1 MSSLLRLERK
11 QKNSANP
18 LKIRIFLFLSHPF
31 GIETINTFIQSRGSL
46 ENQTWFQ
53 INMGKSYTRFKI
65 KKPQKPYADGAAHA
79 PPLPP
84 PPTRFGPNCSLNP
97 YPEFTSDL
105 IQILLKTSRIYS
117 RVRISCKEN
126 KSNRGRLVQRCSK
139 LRTTTFCKDL
149 FLKKEKKKFDELA
162 TFFYRRQPW
171 MSWITDISWILKFW
185 RCFEGFN
192 VRNTS
197 YNSEI
202 TSV

>member
-18 LKIRIFLFLSHPF
+18 LKIRRFLFLSYSF
-31 GIETINTFIQSRGSL
+31 GIETINTFIHSRRSL

-53 INMGKSYTRFKI
+53 INMGKSYTRFKT
-65 KKPQKPYADGAAHA
+65 KKPQKPYPDGAAHT
-79 PPLPP
+79 PP
-84 PPTRFGPNCSLNP
+84 PPPFGPNCSLNP

-149 FLKKEKKKFDELA
+149 FLKKKK
-162 TFFYRRQPW
+162 
-171 MSWITDISWILKFW
+171 
-185 RCFEGFN
+185 
-192 VRNTS
+192 RNLM
-197 YNSEI
+197 N
-202 TSV
+202 

>member
-18 LKIRIFLFLSHPF
+18 LKIRTFLFLSYPF
-31 GIETINTFIQSRGSL
+31 GIETINTFIHSRRSL

-53 INMGKSYTRFKI
+53 INMGKYPS
-65 KKPQKPYADGAAHA
+65 
-79 PPLPP
+79 PP
-84 PPTRFGPNCSLNP
+84 PPFGPNCSLNP

-126 KSNRGRLVQRCSK
+126 KSNRSRLVQRCSK

-149 FLKKEKKKFDELA
+149 FLKKKEI
-162 TFFYRRQPW
+162 W
-171 MSWITDISWILKFW
+171 WISNIFLPKAALSV
-185 RCFEGFN
+185 FN
-192 VRNTS
+192 S
-197 YNSEI
+197 KHFLNSEI
-202 TSV
+202 LKVFWRL

>member
-18 LKIRIFLFLSHPF
+18 LKICTFLFLSYSF
-31 GIETINTFIQSRGSL
+31 GIETINTFIHSRRAL

-53 INMGKSYTRFKI
+53 INMGKSYTRLKT

-79 PPLPP
+79 PPPPLP
-84 PPTRFGPNCSLNP
+84 RLGPNCSLNP

-105 IQILLKTSRIYS
+105 IQILLKTSRICS

-149 FLKKEKKKFDELA
+149 FLKKKK
-162 TFFYRRQPW
+162 
-171 MSWITDISWILKFW
+171 
-185 RCFEGFN
+185 
-192 VRNTS
+192 RNLM
-197 YNSEI
+197 N
-202 TSV
+202 

>member
-18 LKIRIFLFLSHPF
+18 LKIRTFFFLSYSF
-31 GIETINTFIQSRGSL
+31 GIETINTFIHSRRSL

-53 INMGKSYTRFKI
+53 INMGKSIPVLRSKSRKNPTQMGRHI
-65 KKPQKPYADGAAHA
+65 PLA
-79 PPLPP
+79 PPPRPP
-84 PPTRFGPNCSLNP
+84 PFGPNCSLNP

-126 KSNRGRLVQRCSK
+126 KSNRDRLVQRCSK

-149 FLKKEKKKFDELA
+149 FLKKKKKFDELVW
-162 TFFYRRQPW
+162 TTLSSLPP
-171 MSWITDISWILKFW
+171 
-185 RCFEGFN
+185 
-192 VRNTS
+192 
-197 YNSEI
+197 
-202 TSV
+202 